1 MVVSR
6 QFSCKKALTSR
17 INRKNRSEIISTP
30 RFPLPMR
37 YNSDSRFDILSV
49 HYLGA
54 VMESWYLLY
63 CKRGQLLRAKE
74 HLERQEV
81 NCLSPMIALEKIVRG
96 KRTTVSEPLFPNYLF
111 IEFDPEAIHTTTI
124 SSTRGV
130 SHFVRFGAMPATV
143 SHDVIEALQTDAP
156 QIILDPETPQSG
168 DEVIITDGTF
178 EGLRAI
184 FAEPDGETRSVLLLN
199 MLNKQVMRSVDNK
212 LFRKL

>member
-1 MVVSR
+1 
-6 QFSCKKALTSR
+6 
-17 INRKNRSEIISTP
+17 
-30 RFPLPMR
+30 MR
-37 YNSDSRFDILSV
+37 YNSDSRFGILSV

-81 NCLSPMIALEKIVRG
+81 NCLSPMIALEKMVRG

-143 SHDVIEALQTDAP
+143 SSEVIEALQTDVP
-156 QIILDPETPQSG
+156 QIWLDPEMPQSG

-199 MLNKQVMRSVDNK
+199 LLNKQVMRSVDNK
-212 LFRKL
+212 QFRKL